1 MTAVLGQ
8 SRLIP
13 TGYAIV
19 MITLPSLSV
28 LLRLRLL
35 AVLISLP
42 LLAGPVDAQLGK
54 PEGLYYKSW
63 GVVIGIENYLLAP
76 KIPGAVDD
84 AKAVAEALRKL
95 GFEEVVELYDKE
107 ASSRRLQQTLVDF
120 LPRKVGRQDRLVI
133 YFAGHAGVTQTA
145 AGKDLGYLVPWDAQ
159 PGNVSKA
166 VTFEQLKEFSHRSAS
181 KHTLFLFDTA
191 VRGWEASAAHALS
204 LEGRS
209 APEEDTEK
217 RAVQVLTAAD
227 KGEAASR
234 TQDHSVFVQA
244 LIKALSGDADLDKN
258 GWLMASELAQYVSQH
273 VSEQTKNAQHP
284 VFAQL
289 EGDGDTI
296 MIEGRKAAFRLG
308 GEPQSP
314 AERQAAARMQYEQA
328 FALLQTGKSQDEA
341 LERLNKALEYD
352 PTFGDA
358 YVLKSYVR
366 LEVVPNI
373 DEALAAGKLAVQY
386 APNNPDSHYTLGLVY
401 EKRGQFAEAEKAL
414 RAALAVNPAYVDV
427 YFTLGAL
434 YADDLKDQQK
444 AVDAFERYLE
454 LGGTHN
460 RAREAVAQS
469 RAAQTPRPPSN
480 P

>member
-1 MTAVLGQ
+1 MMHPSLPAPFR
-8 SRLIP
+8 SRLF
-13 TGYAIV
+13 AI
-19 MITLPSLSV
+19 
-28 LLRLRLL
+28 
-35 AVLISLP
+35 LISI
-42 LLAGPVDAQLGK
+42 GFGFTPVQAQLGK

-63 GVVIGIENYLLAP
+63 GVVIGIDNYLLAP
-76 KIPGAVDD
+76 KVPGAIDD
-84 AKAVAEALRKL
+84 AKTVAGILRKL
-95 GFEEVVELYDKE
+95 GFEEVLELYDKD
-107 ASSRRLQQTLVDF
+107 ASFRRLQQTLNDF

-133 YFAGHAGVTQTA
+133 FFAGHTGITQTTS
-145 AGKDLGYLVPWDAQ
+145 GKDLGYFVPWDAQ

-181 KHTLFLFDTA
+181 KHTLFLFDSG
-191 VRGWEASAAHALS
+191 VRGWEISAAQALS

-209 APEEDTEK
+209 APEDDTEK

-227 KGEAASR
+227 KGEDAAR
-234 TQDHSVFVQA
+234 IQDRSLFVQA
-244 LIKALSGDADLDKN
+244 LVKALSGEADLDKN
-258 GWLMASELAQYVSQH
+258 GWLMASELGQYVSRQ
-273 VSEQTKNAQHP
+273 VSEQSKNGQHP

-296 MIEGRKAAFRLG
+296 LIEGRKAAFRLG
-308 GEPQSP
+308 GEPESP

-328 FALLQTGKSQDEA
+328 FALLQSGKSQDEA

-366 LEVVPNI
+366 LDVLPDI
-373 DEALAAGKLAVQY
+373 DDALAAGKLAVQY
-386 APNNPDSHYTLGLVY
+386 APKNPDSHYTLGLIY
-401 EKRGQFAEAEKAL
+401 EKRGQYAEAERAM
-414 RAALAVNPAYVDV
+414 RAALAANPSYVDV

-434 YADDLKDQQK
+434 YADHLKDQKK
-444 AVDAFERYLE
+444 AVEAFERYLE

-469 RAAQTPRPPSN
+469 RAAQTPAAPSA

>member
-1 MTAVLGQ
+1 MKHLSPPVFFL
-8 SRLIP
+8 SHL
-13 TGYAIV
+13 V
-19 MITLPSLSV
+19 MILMIVGFEITP
-28 LLRLRLL
+28 
-35 AVLISLP
+35 AE
-42 LLAGPVDAQLGK
+42 AQLGK

-76 KIPGAVDD
+76 KIPGAVED
-84 AKAVAEALRKL
+84 AKVVAQVLHKL
-95 GFEEVVELYDKE
+95 GFEEVVELYDKD
-107 ASSRRLQQTLVDF
+107 ASFRRLQQTLVDF

-133 YFAGHAGVTQTA
+133 YFAGHAGITQGTN
-145 AGKDLGYLVPWDAQ
+145 GKDMGYLVPWDAQ

-191 VRGWEASAAHALS
+191 VRGWEISAAQALS

-209 APEEDTEK
+209 APEDDTEK

-227 KGEAASR
+227 KGEVAGR
-234 TQDHSVFVQA
+234 TKDRSLFVQA
-244 LIKALSGDADLDKN
+244 LAQALSGEGDLDKN
-258 GWLMASELAQYVSQH
+258 GWLMASELGQFVSRH
-273 VSEQTKNAQHP
+273 VTDQSKNAQHP

-314 AERQAAARMQYEQA
+314 AERQAAARMHYEQA
-328 FALLQTGKSQDEA
+328 FALLQNGKSQDEA

-352 PTFGDA
+352 PKFGDA

-366 LEVVPNI
+366 LEVIPDI
-373 DEALAAGKLAVQY
+373 EEALAAAKLAVQY
-386 APNNPDSHYTLGLVY
+386 APDNPDSYYTLGLIY
-401 EKRGQFAEAEKAL
+401 EKRGQYVEAEQAM
-414 RAALAVNPAYVDV
+414 RAALKVNPKYVDV

-434 YADDLKDQQK
+434 YADEMKDQKK
-444 AVDAFERYLE
+444 AVEAFERYLE

-469 RAAQTPRPPSN
+469 RAAQQSPPSSA